1 MAWAGGGGGPGKG
14 VRPAIAPCGPPAP
27 PGCTLGEID
36 AGGVRA
42 GGAPGVGAPGVG
54 PTVGDAAAAFFL
66 RASSS
71 RIVRLS
77 DSTSAC
83 FERCISEISASSC
96 ARLWQVQREV
106 GKGRGFAK
114 RARVGSACIGRCEG
128 AAARASARVPPALGR
143 AAAAGRRHRA
153 MKGDSEAMS
162 LLASPSRSATSPL
175 CQSRGRLLPPPHPR
189 HRVCRAPCGCAASR
203 RSRCRRH
210 SAKPCHPRA
219 AVTRGAPH
227 GRCALSPVVPSLRPS
242 LTPSVRARPR
252 RGARATPVELRPCRG
267 SPTPPL
273 RGARRRDASEPARPQ
288 GQRARERKRR
298 AAGPRR
304 GTERAS
310 HHRTRAMGRAARTHP
325 RRCAACTR

>member
-1 MAWAGGGGGPGKG
+1 M
-14 VRPAIAPCGPPAP
+14 
-27 PGCTLGEID
+27 
-36 AGGVRA
+36 
-42 GGAPGVGAPGVG
+42 
-54 PTVGDAAAAFFL
+54 
-66 RASSS
+66 
-71 RIVRLS
+71 
-77 DSTSAC
+77 
-83 FERCISEISASSC
+83 
-96 ARLWQVQREV
+96 QREV

-162 LLASPSRSATSPL
+162 LLASPSRSATSPP

-252 RGARATPVELRPCRG
+252 RGARATPVELRPSRG

-310 HHRTRAMGRAARTHP
+310 HHRTRAMGARRARTRVGAPPARDEERLARYRCPPDAGLGVRGGRRAPARDEAAVGRVVHHLGRSAHHGCPQAARGGPASGGSGGRCVCVGGGVRRRGRTPP
-325 RRCAACTR
+325 RALWRGGGGGTP